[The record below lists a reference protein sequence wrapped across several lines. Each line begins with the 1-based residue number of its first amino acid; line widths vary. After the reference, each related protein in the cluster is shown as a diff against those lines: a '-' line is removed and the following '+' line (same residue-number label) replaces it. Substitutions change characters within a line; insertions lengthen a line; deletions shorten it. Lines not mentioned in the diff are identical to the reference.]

1 MAEASTRFA
10 HRELRS
16 QAYFCLSHR
25 LLTMDESDPGE
36 VDAAAN
42 SATDERAA
50 EVAAAVGAVADRFW
64 DDIVNVDRAPNN

>member
-1 MAEASTRFA
+1 
-10 HRELRS
+10 
-16 QAYFCLSHR
+16 
-25 LLTMDESDPGE
+25 MDESDPGE